1 MLAKVN
7 SCAVIGLEGSTVEV
21 EVDISP
27 GLPSFTIVGL
37 PDTAVQEARERVRA
51 AIRNTGYD
59 FPLKRITVNLAP
71 ADLKKAGPA
80 YDLPIAVGVLL
91 SSDQAP
97 QPPSG
102 SLFLGE
108 LSLDGHL
115 RHTNGVLPMVALA
128 RDAGFETVFVPGADA
143 KEAALVEGVQTV
155 AVDSLAAL
163 VALLRGE
170 SLPPLPS
177 PGPDGSEPPKP
188 ELSYS
193 GPDLRDIRGQEYA
206 KRAVEVAAAGGHN
219 ILLTGPP
226 GSGKTLLA
234 RSMPSLLPPLTPQ
247 ESLDV
252 TKIYSVRGL
261 LPQETPLISE
271 RPFRAP
277 HYTISNVGLV
287 GGGRWPLPGEIT
299 LSHRGV
305 LFLDELP
312 EFGHMVLEVLR
323 QPLEDRVVTIS
334 RAQGSVTFPANFML
348 VGAMNP
354 CSCGYHGDP
363 RKQCTCSPSMV
374 ARYQKRVSGPLLD
387 RFDIFVE
394 VPRVEYEKLV
404 EDSTAETSE
413 VVRHRVEAARKLQ
426 QRRFKDLGLT
436 SNADMGPEEV
446 WRFCALE
453 DSSKGLLK
461 AAMERLALSARAFHR
476 VLKLSRTIADLAAVE
491 TIGVAHLAEALQYR
505 PRS

>member
-234 RSMPSLLPPLTPQ
+234 RSMPSLLPPLIPQ

-287 GGGRWPLPGEIT
+287 GSGRWPLPGEIT

-312 EFGHMVLEVLR
+312 EFGHMVLEVLPPAPGGPSRDHQPGAGERHLPR
-323 QPLEDRVVTIS
+323 QLHAGGRYEP
-334 RAQGSVTFPANFML
+334 ML
-348 VGAMNP
+348 VRLPRRPQEAVHLLP
-354 CSCGYHGDP
+354 QHG
-363 RKQCTCSPSMV
+363 
-374 ARYQKRVSGPLLD
+374 GP
-387 RFDIFVE
+387 
-394 VPRVEYEKLV
+394 VPEAGQRPP
-404 EDSTAETSE
+404 AGQ
-413 VVRHRVEAARKLQ
+413 VRHIRRGTARGVREAGGGLDGG
-426 QRRFKDLGLT
+426 DL
-436 SNADMGPEEV
+436 
-446 WRFCALE
+446 
-453 DSSKGLLK
+453 
-461 AAMERLALSARAFHR
+461 
-476 VLKLSRTIADLAAVE
+476 
-491 TIGVAHLAEALQYR
+491 
-505 PRS
+505 